1 MIKCVEYSERNGH
14 NMKKGALALLSI
26 SFVIIGILVGF
37 AASAHKHG
45 GCKCGCCCDAGDD
58 ETSVSDDDFVK

>member
-1 MIKCVEYSERNGH
+1 MLIEYSERNGH
-14 NMKKGALALLSI
+14 NMKKSALALLSI

-45 GCKCGCCCDAGDD
+45 GCKCCCCDAGDD